1 MKKYILLSLLL
12 VLVLSALHAN
22 AIATLMAHKGK
33 VSLNRVTDQI
43 KFKKGELLMNNDV
56 LRTGAESF
64 AAYKYVD
71 ASSTVKMFANSVA
84 TINGSKDGNNLS
96 KSVTVR
102 QGSVLTNVKSG
113 SGLFR
118 VNTPTTVASVKGTE
132 FLTRV
137 EEGGATMFIVSEG
150 EIEVRV
156 LASDEVANVGKGKT
170 AMISALGDI
179 HLRDSNPEDLSL
191 AEQEELEAMRE
202 SLPTTIHI
210 PVLDES
216 GKLKYIEITY

>member
-12 VLVLSALHAN
+12 VLVLSVLQAN

-202 SLPTTIHI
+202 SLPTTIRI